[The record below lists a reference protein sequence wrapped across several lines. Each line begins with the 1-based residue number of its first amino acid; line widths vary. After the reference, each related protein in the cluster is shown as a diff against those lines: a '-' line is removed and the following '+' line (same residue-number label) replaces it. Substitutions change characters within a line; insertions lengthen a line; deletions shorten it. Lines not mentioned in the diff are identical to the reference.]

1 MNQRWRKHRTLY
13 RPAAEVI
20 RTVEYDV
27 AAIDND
33 REAKAFV
40 LAHHAF
46 GTYPAARLRFG
57 LYHRHELVG
66 VAVFSHPCNDL
77 VLTRVFRCDSV
88 LAVELGRF
96 VLLDSVPGNGET
108 WFLGQCFA
116 QLRSFDLV
124 GVLTFSDPVPR
135 RNVEGQIVVSGHLGT
150 IFQAHNGVYLGRGTA
165 RTLRLLPDGRVLS
178 HRAIQKIRSGEQGWK
193 YAAAE
198 LERFGAPPVERDR
211 RSWLAEWLPQLT
223 RPLKHP
229 GNHRYAWPLNRT
241 ARRLM
246 PAGLPYPKWPPLFWD
261 SDKSKP
267 QGDSGYG
274 SPAPSQE
281 RLPAVY

>member
-1 MNQRWRKHRTLY
+1 MNQRWRHHRTVY
-13 RPAAEVI
+13 RPAGEVI
-20 RTVEYDV
+20 RTTEYEV
-27 AAIDND
+27 TLIEND

-57 LYHRHELVG
+57 LHHRGELVG

-77 VLTRVFRCDSV
+77 VLTRVFRCDPV

-108 WFLGQCFA
+108 WFLGQCFRH
-116 QLRSFDLV
+116 LRRLDLV

-135 RNVEGQIVVSGHLGT
+135 RNVQGEIVVGGHVGT
-150 IFQAHNGVYLGRGTA
+150 VFQAHNGLYLGRGTA

-178 HRAIQKIRSGEQGWK
+178 DRAIQKIRSGEPGWK

-198 LERFGAPPVERDR
+198 LYFKTYGTPLLAGRDFTFQDQSGPR
-211 RSWLAEWLPQLT
+211 VAIINQAMARYYVGKRSPIGMHFSFDRKED
-223 RPLKHP
+223 
-229 GNHRYAWPLNRT
+229 YII
-241 ARRLM
+241 
-246 PAGLPYPKWPPLFWD
+246 
-261 SDKSKP
+261 
-267 QGDSGYG
+267 
-274 SPAPSQE
+274 
-281 RLPAVY
+281 

>member
-1 MNQRWRKHRTLY
+1 MNQRWRSHRTLY

-27 AAIDND
+27 AAIDNKC
-33 REAKAFV
+33 EAKAFV

-77 VLTRVFRCDSV
+77 VLTRVFRCHPV

-96 VLLDSVPGNGET
+96 VQLDSVPGNGET
-108 WFLGQCFA
+108 WFLGQCYA

-135 RNVEGQIVVSGHLGT
+135 RNVESQIVVSGHLGT

-165 RTLRLLPDGRVLS
+165 RTLRLLPDGRVPQ
-178 HRAIQKIRSGEQGWK
+178 RACDPKDPVRGARLEICGCRARTLRRAASRKGSSQLAGRV
-193 YAAAE
+193 AAATHTTSE
-198 LERFGAPPVERDR
+198 A
-211 RSWLAEWLPQLT
+211 
-223 RPLKHP
+223 
-229 GNHRYAWPLNRT
+229 
-241 ARRLM
+241 
-246 PAGLPYPKWPPLFWD
+246 
-261 SDKSKP
+261 
-267 QGDSGYG
+267 
-274 SPAPSQE
+274 SQ
-281 RLPAVY
+281 

>member
-1 MNQRWRKHRTLY
+1 MNQRWRNHRTLY

-77 VLTRVFRCDSV
+77 VLTRVFRCDPV

-96 VLLDSVPGNGET
+96 VCWIRCQETVKRGFWASVSLSCAASI
-108 WFLGQCFA
+108 WW
-116 QLRSFDLV
+116 
-124 GVLTFSDPVPR
+124 
-135 RNVEGQIVVSGHLGT
+135 VS
-150 IFQAHNGVYLGRGTA
+150 
-165 RTLRLLPDGRVLS
+165 
-178 HRAIQKIRSGEQGWK
+178 
-193 YAAAE
+193 
-198 LERFGAPPVERDR
+198 
-211 RSWLAEWLPQLT
+211 
-223 RPLKHP
+223 
-229 GNHRYAWPLNRT
+229 
-241 ARRLM
+241 
-246 PAGLPYPKWPPLFWD
+246 
-261 SDKSKP
+261 
-267 QGDSGYG
+267 
-274 SPAPSQE
+274 
-281 RLPAVY
+281 